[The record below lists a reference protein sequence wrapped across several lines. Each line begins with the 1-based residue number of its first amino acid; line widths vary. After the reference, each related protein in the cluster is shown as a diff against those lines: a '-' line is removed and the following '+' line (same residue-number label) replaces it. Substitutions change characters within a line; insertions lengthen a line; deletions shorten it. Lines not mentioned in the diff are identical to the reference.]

1 MQKELISEHGFLK
14 FVQEF
19 NHLLKVEKPHWVKEK
34 EIAAAFGDRSENAE
48 YISAKEMIRNLDKRL
63 RFLDKIINNSTV
75 VETQKL
81 NHNNVNFGSKVTLI
95 DCDSQEEKEFIILG
109 TFESNPSANIIS
121 NKSPLGR
128 AMLGKSVGEEFDFT
142 INNTCYVYEVLG
154 VCEAKLD

>member
-1 MQKELISEHGFLK
+1 MQKELISEHGFKK
-14 FVQEF
+14 FVNEF

-48 YISAKEMIRNLDKRL
+48 YISAKEMIRNIDKRL

-81 NHNNVNFGSKVTLI
+81 SHKKVNFGSKVHLI
-95 DCDSQEEKEFIILG
+95 DCETQEEKEFTILG

-121 NKSPLGR
+121 NKSPLGKVI
-128 AMLGKSVGEEFDFT
+128 LGKSVGDEFEFF
-142 INNTCYVYEVLG
+142 INGKCYYYEVLE
-154 VCEAKLD
+154 VFEVDLV